1 MHAGIP
7 LFMHFHALDFT
18 GGGLGVK
25 IYNNF
30 RGGGIWN
37 TRKVYRGSRVPG
49 SSETNPALQKR
60 KGGYFNGTNVF
71 FNADIFMEQ
80 IFI

>member
-7 LFMHFHALDFT
+7 LFMHFHAWDFT
-18 GGGLGVK
+18 GGGIGVK

-30 RGGGIWN
+30 KGGFEIRE
-37 TRKVYRGSRVPG
+37 TPKVYKGSRVPG

-60 KGGYFNGTNVF
+60 KCGYFYGTN
-71 FNADIFMEQ
+71 IL
-80 IFI
+80 